1 MVWIWVGF
9 IVFVLLMLALD
20 LWRRVSNRRQE
31 NSAECLLLGAYIG
44 GVATWAA
51 AFADDLEPTAVV
63 AGFTCVVYAV
73 SLWRR
78 VRA

>member
-1 MVWIWVGF
+1 
-9 IVFVLLMLALD
+9 LRS
-20 LWRRVSNRRQE
+20 RRDERRRASIE
-31 NSAECLLLGAYIG
+31 DREAAAHG

-51 AFADDLEPTAVV
+51 SFAHYLEPTAVV

-78 VRA
+78 VRT